1 MLVVQAFKNENIVS
15 WTLRN
20 IKTRDMNLVVG
31 HIYREGNTCADRLTS
46 HGISLQ
52 NFCQWDF
59 VPSFVTRFFVQ
70 DRQCLPCYMFRQSLF
85 CFSSV
90 RLLMSS
96 HGFCLVFI
104 CLFTE
109 SFDRGGVKDYSNLL
123 ALTLPLFFKKKIQ
136 FKILNTGKYT
146 FFTMISNIKKWN

>member
-52 NFCQWDF
+52 NFC
-59 VPSFVTRFFVQ
+59 
-70 DRQCLPCYMFRQSLF
+70 
-85 CFSSV
+85 
-90 RLLMSS
+90 
-96 HGFCLVFI
+96 
-104 CLFTE
+104 
-109 SFDRGGVKDYSNLL
+109 
-123 ALTLPLFFKKKIQ
+123 
-136 FKILNTGKYT
+136 
-146 FFTMISNIKKWN
+146 